1 MILRRGWSIVE
12 LVVVIAIVALMTSLL
27 LPAMSG
33 VTASGRRTACL
44 ATIRSTAQ
52 SVHAYA
58 KEWDDAV
65 PGLPPADAPPGGP
78 DEPRSMSTR
87 LDLPPS
93 MGGDQLFLDYFAQGY
108 LVNLLLELG
117 GAGPAHQFTCP
128 SHPQGELRVSAGSTA
143 SFGTYTL
150 PESFAADPL
159 VFDPQ
164 SPVTPGPA
172 NAKTQRMHNVGHP
185 SLKVLLFERRLF
197 HERGWW
203 SFADALEPRIPVPTA
218 LADGHAVLARY
229 PWPARI
235 VTNRLAGREAYE
247 PMATRNGVAGRD
259 AWEAGG

>member
-12 LVVVIAIVALMTSLL
+12 LVVVIAIVALLVSLL

-33 VTASGRRTACL
+33 VTTSGRRTACL

-65 PGLPPADAPPGGP
+65 PGLPTADAPPGGP
-78 DEPRSMSTR
+78 GEPLSMSTR

-117 GAGPAHQFTCP
+117 GAGPAARFTCP
-128 SHPQGELRVSAGSTA
+128 SHPAGELRVSAGSTA

-150 PESFAADPL
+150 PESFAADPA
-159 VFDPQ
+159 VFDPDSAQ
-164 SPVTPGPA
+164 TPSPGQA
-172 NAKTQRMHNVGHP
+172 RTQRMHKVGHP
-185 SLKVLLFERRLF
+185 SLKVMLFERRLF

-203 SFADALEPRIPVPTA
+203 TFADALEPRIPVPTA
-218 LADGHAVLARY
+218 AADGHAVLARY
-229 PWPARI
+229 PWPAGVVR
-235 VTNRLAGREAYE
+235 NRLSGRDAYV
-247 PMATRNGVAGRD
+247 PMATRRGVLGQD
-259 AWEAGG
+259 TWEAGG